1 VTDRVIDTH
10 AHYFP
15 KPYLELLATD
25 RGKKFG
31 FGYHPQPGGS
41 FLIETP
47 GGMRGPQPG
56 KYYNLELRLADMDA
70 QGVKMQGL
78 SLTAPMVYFADGE
91 YSLDLCKA
99 YNDATSASAQQYPDR
114 LYGYMTLPMLDTD
127 RALKELARAS
137 KLPGLKGVYMG
148 THMEGHDLSDSLFE
162 PVYEAIA
169 SLKLPIFLHPVKPLG
184 GPRLKPFHLGNLIGN
199 PTETATAAAHLIF
212 GGVLDRHPTL
222 EVSLP
227 HAGGSLPE
235 LIGRFDHGYK
245 VRKEMKHMPRKPSE
259 YLRRFTYDTITHSP
273 DILKNLA
280 ALVGTDRIL
289 LGSDYCADMGST
301 DPVRVVDEAGFK
313 GQDRARILTDNAV
326 KLLNL

>member
-1 VTDRVIDTH
+1 VTKRVIDTH

-25 RGKKFG
+25 RGKKLG
-31 FGYHPQPGGS
+31 FGYHPVSGG
-41 FLIETP
+41 FMIETP
-47 GGMRGPQPG
+47 GGMRGPQPE
-56 KYYNLELRLADMDA
+56 KYHNLELRLADMDA
-70 QGVKMQGL
+70 QGVTMQGL
-78 SLTAPMVYFADGE
+78 SLTAPMVYFAEGE
-91 YSLDLCKA
+91 FSLDLCKA
-99 YNDATSASAQQYPDR
+99 YNDSASASAQQYPDR
-114 LYGYMTLPMLDTD
+114 LYGYLTLPLLDTD
-127 RALKELARAS
+127 RALGELARAS
-137 KLPGLKGVYMG
+137 RLPGLKGVYMG
-148 THMEGHDLSDSLFE
+148 THMEGHDLSDPIFE

-169 SLKLPIFLHPVKPLG
+169 ALKLPIFLHPVKPLG

-235 LIGRFDHGYK
+235 LIGRFDHGAK
-245 VRKEMKHMPRKPSE
+245 VRKEMKHMTKAPSE

-273 DILKNLA
+273 EILKTLA
-280 ALVGTDRIL
+280 AMVGTDRIL

-301 DPVRVVDEAGFK
+301 HPVRIVDEAGF
-313 GQDRARILTDNAV
+313 GAQDRARILTDNAV

>member
-1 VTDRVIDTH
+1 MTKRVIDTH

-25 RGKKFG
+25 RGKKYG

-47 GGMRGPQPG
+47 GGMRGPQPE
-56 KYYNLELRLADMDA
+56 KYYNMELRLADMDR
-70 QGVKMQGL
+70 QGVTMQGL

-99 YNDATSASAQQYPDR
+99 YNDATSASAEQWPDR
-114 LYGYMTLPMLDTD
+114 FYGYMTLPVLDTD
-127 RALKELARAS
+127 RALGELERAR
-137 KLPGLKGVYMG
+137 KLPGLKGIYMG
-148 THMEGHDLSDSLFE
+148 THIEGRDLSDPLFE
-162 PVYEAIA
+162 PVYAA
-169 SLKLPIFLHPVKPLG
+169 AAAAKLPIFLHPIKPLG

-212 GGVLDRHPTL
+212 SGVLDRHPTL

-235 LIGRFDHGYK
+235 LIGRFDHGAK
-245 VRKEMKHMPRKPSE
+245 VRKEMKHMTKAPSE
-259 YLRRFTYDTITHSP
+259 HLRRFTYDTITHSAS
-273 DILKNLA
+273 ILKNLA

-301 DPVRVVDEAGFK
+301 DPVHIVDEAGFDAK
-313 GQDRARILTDNAV
+313 DRERILASNAIG
-326 KLLNL
+326 LLAL